1 MLAAVLTTYPVPFI
15 AAKAVTSA
23 STNVVLIVGAELPST
38 DTEPDTTPARVNVLA
53 VFHASAVDALPKKPA
68 PDPVPLAAV
77 I

>member
-1 MLAAVLTTYPVPFI
+1 M
-15 AAKAVTSA
+15 
-23 STNVVLIVGAELPST
+23 LIVGAELPST